1 MNVRNKKF
9 ENREDCLYAGY
20 VPGLKYSFGH
30 TYGYAESRLFKSQH
44 PEIRNDTCV
53 NEKLTPYQP
62 PLRELSSI
70 RKVDDPCIQRNGVH
84 QKISKVDDVENQQRR
99 VQWTDGENQQVQVQ
113 ATMDIINPA
122 NFEESF
128 TQKHAAIQCS
138 LEETLAKDEEREG
151 LRSAATQWS
160 DQEARRKKRY
170 SAATQWS
177 PIDFSALKT
186 IPGYTGHLP
195 GRHYVNPGK
204 TFCQEVD
211 ALLTTFHPRSKAV
224 VPLSRYN
231 FTSALQQVPER
242 PPEGKDD
249 PYFDN
254 RPPSTYANNY
264 PIPGYQGFV
273 PRVRTSTSS
282 LGIRY
287 IKAVEKSLHA
297 LHEQKQKQQNIQENN
312 PEDELLNSPKKL
324 LDKRPPHTPRHKP
337 HPRQQLLE
345 EEDWRLIYR
354 RPPSTYLDDS
364 KTFIPGYKGFVPHL
378 RGSPNAVGIRYS
390 KAAQRCL
397 LKTFPPKSN
406 RNVEASNNANKPNN
420 NEIQEGLTENS
431 EYHEENVGEGKEN
444 ENVEQIN
451 NYYPT
456 ETTEN
461 LEEKN
466 AEDEPDNDQTNS
478 LENNRFQRNTS
489 ADRPYRQQHSD
500 YLRDRKPSTY
510 RSDERYPIPGYQ
522 GFVPRLRDSPTT
534 LGLRYTK
541 AALKTLE
548 DVHRMQ
554 SKKD

>member
-1 MNVRNKKF
+1 M
-9 ENREDCLYAGY
+9 
-20 VPGLKYSFGH
+20 
-30 TYGYAESRLFKSQH
+30 
-44 PEIRNDTCV
+44 
-53 NEKLTPYQP
+53 
-62 PLRELSSI
+62 
-70 RKVDDPCIQRNGVH
+70 
-84 QKISKVDDVENQQRR
+84 
-99 VQWTDGENQQVQVQ
+99 
-113 ATMDIINPA
+113 
-122 NFEESF
+122 
-128 TQKHAAIQCS
+128 
-138 LEETLAKDEEREG
+138 
-151 LRSAATQWS
+151 
-160 DQEARRKKRY
+160 
-170 SAATQWS
+170 
-177 PIDFSALKT
+177 
-186 IPGYTGHLP
+186 
-195 GRHYVNPGK
+195 
-204 TFCQEVD
+204 D
-211 ALLTTFHPRSKAV
+211 ALLTTFHPKSKAV

-297 LHEQKQKQQNIQENN
+297 LHEQKQRQQNVQDNN
-312 PEDELLNSPKKL
+312 PEDDLSNSPKKL
-324 LDKRPPHTPRHKP
+324 LDKRPLHTPRHKP

-345 EEDWRLIYR
+345 EDDWRLIYR

-397 LKTFPPKSN
+397 LKTFPKPNKN
-406 RNVEASNNANKPNN
+406 LEVSNNSNKLNN
-420 NEIQEGLTENS
+420 NETQEGVTE
-431 EYHEENVGEGKEN
+431 EAGYHEEYEAEGKEN
-444 ENVEQIN
+444 ESNNEYINDYNPNETENVE
-451 NYYPT
+451 
-456 ETTEN
+456 
-461 LEEKN
+461 EK
-466 AEDEPDNDQTNS
+466 EVEVEPDSVQTNS
-478 LENNRFQRNTS
+478 QENNRLQRNAS
-489 ADRPYRQQHSD
+489 AERPYRQQHSD
-500 YLRDRKPSTY
+500 YLNDRKPSTY

-522 GFVPRLRDSPTT
+522 GFIPRLRDSPST

-548 DVHRMQ
+548 DIHRMQ